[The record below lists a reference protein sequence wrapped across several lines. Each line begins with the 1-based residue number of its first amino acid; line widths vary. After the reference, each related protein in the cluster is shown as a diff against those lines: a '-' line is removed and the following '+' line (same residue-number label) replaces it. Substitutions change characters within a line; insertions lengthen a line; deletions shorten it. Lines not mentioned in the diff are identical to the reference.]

1 MDNTTLEHYLAHYCA
16 ATLMGEKSA
25 SLVSLPREECAR
37 IGLQLREYNRRLGR
51 RGWCLRC
58 CAPAAAVC
66 CCWFTG
72 RSCWNGSWAA
82 PQAAAMLEQLGY
94 PWKKTCGPS

>member
-16 ATLMGEKSA
+16 ATLLGEKSA

-37 IGLQLREYNRRLGR
+37 IGLQLREYNRQLGPK
-51 RGWCLRC
+51 GLVLRC

-72 RSCWNGSWAA
+72 RPCWNGSWR
-82 PQAAAMLEQLGY
+82 PHRRLPCWNSWGT